1 MNVPWEK
8 EKGALKQTIANNR
21 EVSSKLTNLELTYF
35 LNVSLWMESKANAGV
50 IFITILLQF
59 HYFISSETAS
69 TQKSEVSLLRI
80 SLGNVNASYVTCRYP
95 SQQTFVLMKTSWR
108 RLSSSSSEDVLIKTN
123 MFALALPL
131 QKTSSRPIYSSWIYV
146 FKTSCQDVFKTL
158 SRRL

>member
-1 MNVPWEK
+1 MNVPWAK

-95 SQQTFVLMKTSWR
+95 SQQTFVLMKTS
-108 RLSSSSSEDVLIKTN
+108 
-123 MFALALPL
+123 
-131 QKTSSRPIYSSWIYV
+131 
-146 FKTSCQDVFKTL
+146 
-158 SRRL
+158 